1 MHKSFRKFI
10 EEKNQQYPY
19 ISSLQDELGIN
30 VKDLE
35 KEPQIASFFAFGKGN
50 ISNIGPYKIV
60 EFKRNKDGK
69 ITHAVVSQNNDEAIQ
84 NRQYRDKEGDIARVN
99 NDTESKKFIVAI
111 EDLDKLLSQDFSAT
125 QGTTI

>member
-1 MHKSFRKFI
+1 MQKSFKKFI
-10 EEKNQQYPY
+10 EEKEQNSPY

-30 VKDLE
+30 IKDLE

-69 ITHAVVSQNNDEAIQ
+69 ITHAVVAQNNDQAIQ
-84 NRQYRDKEGDIARVN
+84 NRQYKDKEGNISRVK
-99 NDTESKKFIVAI
+99 NDVENKKFIVPI
-111 EDLDKLLSQDFSAT
+111 EELDKLLSQDFSSQPA
-125 QGTTI
+125 QI